1 MSEVIPEV
9 LNTVL
14 APAVMGLALA
24 VVLLPLCRVI
34 ALRLGVVAHPRN
46 DRWHRQ
52 TVPLLGGV
60 GIALA
65 ALLGAVFTGVA
76 VEMAV
81 PVVAASLIFVVGL
94 VDDLITLKPATKLI
108 AQITLAA
115 LLVYFGYRLSWVE
128 SRLMNSILTILWV
141 VGLTNAFNLL
151 DNMDGL
157 LAGVTVVVTAML
169 IAGLLTGATR
179 AEAGDQLGLLAL
191 LLGAAAG
198 FLLFN
203 FPPASIFMGDS
214 GSLFLGFTV
223 ASLTLSPEGI
233 RASRTDVLSVI
244 AGPVFLLLIPI
255 FDTTLVTA
263 SRLLSGRSPAVGGRD
278 HSSHRLVAM
287 GLSERAAVFV
297 LWFLS
302 AVGGV
307 IGLTLRNA
315 TEGLSFLPAAV
326 FLVAMSVFAV
336 FLARIRIYDDQTVP
350 APEAVTP
357 LFGDF
362 MYKRRVVEVI
372 VDFCLIGTAYYA
384 AYRLRFSGGD
394 YYLMNVETFYESLP
408 VVLAAQLIAFFVVG
422 VYRGTWHLF
431 GLRDGVTL
439 VKGVL
444 LGTAAAQLVIVYLY
458 NYTSYSRVVFVIYF
472 ALVAALTGGLRW
484 SFRAIVDWTQR
495 DHQRGRRV
503 VIYGAGE
510 HAAMAVQELHEH
522 GGTRVRVLGFVDDDP
537 GVARQRVEGY
547 PVLGAFDALTALV
560 AGGNVEIV
568 ILNRQQLDDDRLST
582 LETLCEE
589 HDVALMR
596 LHVGIEELVS
606 GEGASPA
613 ARLRAQLR
621 KAHR

>member
-1 MSEVIPEV
+1 MSAVIPEV
-9 LNTVL
+9 LAT
-14 APAVMGLALA
+14 ASTPALVGLGLAVA
-24 VVLLPLCRVI
+24 LLPLCRLL
-34 ALRLGVVAHPRN
+34 ALRMGVVAHPRN

-65 ALLGAVFTGVA
+65 TLLGSLVTGVA
-76 VEMAV
+76 TAMIV
-81 PVVAASLIFVVGL
+81 PVAAAFLIFVVGL

-115 LLVYFGYRLSWVE
+115 LLVYFGYSLSWVE
-128 SRLMNSILTILWV
+128 SRLLNSVLTILWV

-179 AEAGDQLGLLAL
+179 DEAGSQIALLAL
-191 LLGAAAG
+191 LFGAAGG

-297 LWFLS
+297 LWFLA

-307 IGLTLRNA
+307 IGLTLRNT
-315 TEGLSFLPAAV
+315 TEGLSLLPAAL
-326 FLVAMSVFAV
+326 FLAAMSVFAV
-336 FLARIRIYDDQTVP
+336 YLARIRVYDDQAVP
-350 APEAVTP
+350 AREAMTP
-357 LFGDF
+357 LLADF
-362 MYKRRVVEVI
+362 MYKRRVLEVI
-372 VDFCLIGTAYYA
+372 VDFCVIGAAYYA

-394 YYLMNVETFYESLP
+394 YLLNVETFYESLP

-422 VYRGTWHLF
+422 VYRGNWHLF
-431 GLRDGVTL
+431 GRRDGITI

-458 NYTSYSRVVFVIYF
+458 HYASYSRAVFVIYC
-472 ALVAALTGGLRW
+472 ALVIALAVGVRW
-484 SFRAIVDWTQR
+484 SFRLVADWTAR
-495 DHQRGRRV
+495 DRAAGRRV

-522 GGTRVRVLGFVDDDP
+522 GGKKVRVLGFVDDDP
-537 GVARQRVEGY
+537 AVARQRVEGY
-547 PVLGAFDALTALV
+547 PVIGAYDALVGMIAARSLD
-560 AGGNVEIV
+560 IV
-568 ILNRQQLDDDRLST
+568 ILNRQQLDDDRLAT